1 MVKAWREQVTIPT
14 YTVGK
19 PEKNPMFLEKRVY
32 QGSSGVV
39 YPYPVIE
46 TMSDEKVDQEYQAVW
61 LENEYIKVMIL
72 PELGGRVQMAYDK
85 VANRHFVYYNHVI
98 KPALVGLLGPW
109 ISGGIEFN
117 WPQHHRPSTFMPVDT
132 CIEENA
138 DGSVSVWVSEMER
151 MFHQK
156 GMAGF
161 TLRPGCAYLEIKGR
175 LYNRTDVPQT
185 FLWWA
190 NPAVEVNDAYQ
201 SVFPPDI
208 NAVFDHGKRAVSSFP
223 IATGTYYK
231 MDYSSGVDIS
241 NYKNIYVPTSYMG
254 VNSRFNFE
262 GGYENDTK
270 GGMLHVASH
279 HFSPGKKQW
288 TWGNGDFGRAWDRN
302 LTDEATPEEM
312 EQWGIDRKG
321 FRPYIELMAGV
332 YTENQPDFSWLMPYE
347 EKQFTQY
354 FMPYRELGVVKEASK
369 DFVLTIDHS
378 PLTVGHSSVRFKVFA
393 TSQQE
398 VRVVLRR
405 DNGDDYYNQ
414 VVKIGP
420 ETILDETVDI
430 QDARFDELDF
440 YILKVS
446 HSAPHTLVDGQYS
459 MANGQW
465 LHWHAEADEIR
476 PVPDSAEAALLPEQ
490 VKTNEQLY
498 LTGLHLEQYR
508 HATWLPTDYYEEA
521 LRRDP
526 NDIRCLNALGLWYIR
541 KGRFAKAEGYLR
553 KAVKLSQKRNPN
565 PYDSEPIFNLAL
577 ALKYQGKNDEA
588 YEFFWKAT
596 WSKAWADA
604 GYFEAAKISVAQG
617 RFEDALDEI
626 DRCLYNNW
634 HNHKARALKAT
645 VLRKQQEGKQ
655 KGGLQMGSS
664 KDLNDRL
671 ALIKES
677 LKLDRFNYG
686 ILYEQYLLSKDKD
699 VLKQMVEMMHGNVYN
714 YHELA
719 LDYAQAGLW
728 QEAEEVLTIPSVAK
742 KLKKDSPLT
751 LYYLGYFKLH
761 QGDAVEAN
769 AWFEQA
775 EGQAADYCFPNRLED
790 IQVLEMAKVVNPDG
804 AKAPYYLGCLYYA
817 ARQYDIAIENWE
829 RSAHLDPSFPTVW
842 RNLALG
848 RFNKQ
853 DHQEEALACMEKAF
867 ELDKN
872 DERVFME
879 LDQLYKRLH
888 RPHQERLAFL
898 QKYPKLIQRRDDLV
912 LEEITLLNQT
922 GHYEEAMQKL
932 DAHTFHPWEGGE
944 GKVSAQYQICRVE
957 LAKQAIVGKEY
968 EKAVRLL
975 SECLDY
981 PHHLGEGK
989 LYGAQENDFY
999 YLLGVAYDALG
1010 EKEKAMECWEKA
1022 TKGPQEPAAAMYYN
1036 DAKPDKIFYQG
1047 LALYKLGR
1055 EGEAHGRFYRLIN
1068 YGKQHI
1074 FEKQVMDYFA
1084 VSLPDLLIWED
1095 SLDVKN
1101 LIHCKY
1107 MLALGYYGMGDME
1120 HALRYL
1126 GEVEGLDNNHQG
1138 IQQLRTLIDLKL

>member
-369 DFVLTIDHS
+369 DFVLTIDDS

-699 VLKQMVEMMHGNVYN
+699 VLKQMAEMMHGNVYN

-728 QEAEEVLTIPSVAK
+728 QEAEEVLTIPSMAK

-853 DHQEEALACMEKAF
+853 DRQEEALACMEKAF

-879 LDQLYKRLH
+879 LDQLYKRLR

-1126 GEVEGLDNNHQG
+1126 GEVEALDNNHQG

>member
-1 MVKAWREQVTIPT
+1 MIKAWREIVTIPT
-14 YTVGK
+14 YEVGK
-19 PEKNPMFLEKRVY
+19 PEKAPMFLEKRVY

-46 TMSDEKVDQEYQAVW
+46 SMSDEKVDKDYLAIW
-61 LENEYIKVMIL
+61 LENDYIKVMIL

-85 VANRHFVYYNHVI
+85 IKERHFVYYNHVI

-117 WPQHHRPSTFMPVDT
+117 WPQHHRPSTYMPVDT
-132 CIEENA
+132 CIEENS
-138 DGSVSVWVSEMER
+138 DGSVTVWVSEMEK

-161 TLRPGCAYLEIKGR
+161 TLRPGCAYLEIKGV

-190 NPAVEVNDAYQ
+190 NPAVEVNDEYQ

-231 MDYSSGVDIS
+231 MDYSAGVDIS
-241 NYKNIYVPTSYMG
+241 NYKNIAVPTSYMG

-262 GGYENDTK
+262 GGYENDTQA
-270 GGMLHVASH
+270 GMLHVASH

-302 LTDEATPEEM
+302 LTDETTPEEA
-312 EQWGIDRKG
+312 EKWKVDRKG

-347 EKQFTQY
+347 EKRFTQY

-369 DFVLTIDHS
+369 DLVFNINE
-378 PLTVGHSSVRFKVFA
+378 VGEGKVEFKVFA
-393 TSQQE
+393 TSKQE
-398 VRVVLRR
+398 VCIILRNDKGDIYYKKEMSLSPEAVL
-405 DNGDDYYNQ
+405 
-414 VVKIGP
+414 
-420 ETILDETVDI
+420 TETVDVKG
-430 QDARFDELDF
+430 AKLNELTF
-440 YILKVS
+440 EIVKSFVYGERTVLS
-446 HSAPHTLVDGQYS
+446 
-459 MANGQW
+459 
-465 LHWHAEADEIR
+465 WHAEADDIR
-476 PVPDSAEAALLPEQ
+476 PIPDSAEAALLPEQ
-490 VKTNEQLY
+490 IKTNEQLY

-508 HATWLPTDYYEEA
+508 HATWLATDYYEEA

-541 KGRFAKAEGYLR
+541 KGRFSRAEDYLR
-553 KAVKLSQKRNPN
+553 KAVKLSMKRNPN
-565 PYDSEPIFNLAL
+565 PYEGEPLYNLAL
-577 ALKYQGKNDEA
+577 ALKYQGKLDEA
-588 YEFFWKAT
+588 YERFWKAT
-596 WSKAWADA
+596 WNKAWADA

-626 DRCLYNNW
+626 NRCLDNNW
-634 HNHKARALKAT
+634 HNHKARALKAAI
-645 VLRKQQEGKQ
+645 LRKLE
-655 KGGLQMGSS
+655 M
-664 KDLNDRL
+664 NDEAL
-671 ALIKES
+671 ALIDES
-677 LKLDRFNYG
+677 LSFDAFNYG
-686 ILYEQYLLSKDKD
+686 CRYEKYLIKHDEKELT
-699 VLKQMVEMMHGNVYN
+699 EMKEMLRKSSQN
-714 YHELA
+714 YDELA
-719 LDYAQAGLW
+719 LDYQAAGFDT
-728 QEAEEVLTIPSVAK
+728 EAEAIWNIAISERAV
-742 KLKKDSPLT
+742 SPMT
-751 LYYLGYFKLH
+751 YYYMGRY
-761 QGDAVEAN
+761 DEA
-769 AWFEQA
+769 AH
-775 EGQAADYCFPNRLED
+775 ADLSYCFPNRAED
-790 IQVLEMAKVVNPDG
+790 IIALEAAKRLSPAD
-804 AKAPYYLGCLYYA
+804 AHAPYLLGCLYYA
-817 ARQYDIAIENWE
+817 ARQYDLAIENWE
-829 RSAHLDPSFPTVW
+829 LSARLDPKFPTVW

-853 DHQEEALACMEKAF
+853 DRQQEALEYMERAF
-867 ELDKN
+867 SLDEN
-872 DERVFME
+872 DERILME
-879 LDQLYKRLH
+879 LDQLRKRLH
-888 RPHQERLAFL
+888 HSHQERLTFL
-898 QKYPKLIQRRDDLV
+898 QKYPELIQRRDDLV

-922 GHYEEAMQKL
+922 GRYEEAMQKL
-932 DAHTFHPWEGGE
+932 DAHIFHPWEGGE

-957 LAKQAIVGKEY
+957 LAKQALTRRDFEG
-968 EKAVRLL
+968 AVRLL

-989 LYGAQENDFY
+989 LYGAQENDFH
-999 YLLGVAYDALG
+999 YLLGLAYEGLG
-1010 EKEKAMECWEKA
+1010 DMETARKYWEEA

-1074 FEKQVMDYFA
+1074 FEKQIMDYFA

-1095 SLDVKN
+1095 SLDTKN

-1107 MLALGYYGMGDME
+1107 MLALGYLGLGDNE
-1120 HALRYL
+1120 HAQKYL
-1126 GEVEGLDNNHQG
+1126 AEVEALDNNHQG
-1138 IQQLRTLIDLKL
+1138 IQQLRTLINTVLHSI

>member
-1 MVKAWREQVTIPT
+1 M
-14 YTVGK
+14 
-19 PEKNPMFLEKRVY
+19 
-32 QGSSGVV
+32 
-39 YPYPVIE
+39 
-46 TMSDEKVDQEYQAVW
+46 
-61 LENEYIKVMIL
+61 
-72 PELGGRVQMAYDK
+72 
-85 VANRHFVYYNHVI
+85 
-98 KPALVGLLGPW
+98 
-109 ISGGIEFN
+109 
-117 WPQHHRPSTFMPVDT
+117 
-132 CIEENA
+132 
-138 DGSVSVWVSEMER
+138 
-151 MFHQK
+151 
-156 GMAGF
+156 
-161 TLRPGCAYLEIKGR
+161 
-175 LYNRTDVPQT
+175 
-185 FLWWA
+185 
-190 NPAVEVNDAYQ
+190 
-201 SVFPPDI
+201 
-208 NAVFDHGKRAVSSFP
+208 
-223 IATGTYYK
+223 
-231 MDYSSGVDIS
+231 
-241 NYKNIYVPTSYMG
+241 
-254 VNSRFNFE
+254 
-262 GGYENDTK
+262 
-270 GGMLHVASH
+270 
-279 HFSPGKKQW
+279 
-288 TWGNGDFGRAWDRN
+288 
-302 LTDEATPEEM
+302 
-312 EQWGIDRKG
+312 
-321 FRPYIELMAGV
+321 
-332 YTENQPDFSWLMPYE
+332 
-347 EKQFTQY
+347 
-354 FMPYRELGVVKEASK
+354 
-369 DFVLTIDHS
+369 
-378 PLTVGHSSVRFKVFA
+378 
-393 TSQQE
+393 
-398 VRVVLRR
+398 
-405 DNGDDYYNQ
+405 
-414 VVKIGP
+414 KIGP

-769 AWFEQA
+769 ACFEQA
-775 EGQAADYCFPNRLED
+775 EKQAADYCFPNRLED

-829 RSAHLDPSFPTVW
+829 RSAQLDPSFPTVW

-853 DHQEEALACMEKAF
+853 DRQEEALACMEKAF

-1095 SLDVKN
+1095 SLDAKN

>member
-1 MVKAWREQVTIPT
+1 MIKAWREIVTIPT
-14 YTVGK
+14 YEVGK
-19 PEKNPMFLEKRVY
+19 PEKAPMFLEKRVY

-46 TMSDEKVDQEYQAVW
+46 SMSDEKVDKDYLAIW
-61 LENEYIKVMIL
+61 LENDYIKVMIL

-85 VANRHFVYYNHVI
+85 IKERHFVYYNHVI

-117 WPQHHRPSTFMPVDT
+117 WPQHHRPSTYMPVDT
-132 CIEENA
+132 CIEENS
-138 DGSVSVWVSEMER
+138 DGSVTVWVSEMEK

-161 TLRPGCAYLEIKGR
+161 TLRPGCAYLEIKGV

-190 NPAVEVNDAYQ
+190 NPAVEVNDEYQ

-231 MDYSSGVDIS
+231 MNYSAGVDIS
-241 NYKNIYVPTSYMG
+241 NYKNIAVPTSYMG

-262 GGYENDTK
+262 GGYENDTQT
-270 GGMLHVASH
+270 GMLHVASH

-302 LTDEATPEEM
+302 LTDETTPEEA
-312 EQWGIDRKG
+312 EKWKVDRKG

-347 EKQFTQY
+347 EKRFTQY

-369 DFVLTIDHS
+369 DLVFNINE
-378 PLTVGHSSVRFKVFA
+378 VGEGKVEFKVFA
-393 TSQQE
+393 TSKQE
-398 VRVVLRR
+398 VCIILRNDKGDIYYKKEMSLSPEAVL
-405 DNGDDYYNQ
+405 
-414 VVKIGP
+414 
-420 ETILDETVDI
+420 TETVDVKGTKLN
-430 QDARFDELDF
+430 ELTF
-440 YILKVS
+440 EIVKSFVYGERTVLS
-446 HSAPHTLVDGQYS
+446 
-459 MANGQW
+459 
-465 LHWHAEADEIR
+465 WHAEADDIR
-476 PVPDSAEAALLPEQ
+476 PIPDSAEAALLPEQ
-490 VKTNEQLY
+490 IKTNEQLY

-508 HATWLPTDYYEEA
+508 HATWLATDYYEEA

-541 KGRFAKAEGYLR
+541 KGRFSRAEDYLR
-553 KAVKLSQKRNPN
+553 KAVKLSMKRNPN
-565 PYDSEPIFNLAL
+565 PYEGEPLYNLAL
-577 ALKYQGKNDEA
+577 ALKYQGKLDEA
-588 YEFFWKAT
+588 YERFWKAT
-596 WSKAWADA
+596 WNKAWADA

-626 DRCLYNNW
+626 NRCLDNNW
-634 HNHKARALKAT
+634 HNHKARALKAAI
-645 VLRKQQEGKQ
+645 LRKLE
-655 KGGLQMGSS
+655 M
-664 KDLNDRL
+664 NDEAL
-671 ALIKES
+671 ALIDES
-677 LKLDRFNYG
+677 LRFDAFNYG
-686 ILYEQYLLSKDKD
+686 CRYEKYLI
-699 VLKQMVEMMHGNVYN
+699 KQDERERTEMKEMLRKSSQN
-714 YHELA
+714 YDELA
-719 LDYAQAGLW
+719 LDYQAAGLDT
-728 QEAEEVLTIPSVAK
+728 EAEAIWNIAISERAV
-742 KLKKDSPLT
+742 SPMT
-751 LYYLGYFKLH
+751 YYYMGRY
-761 QGDAVEAN
+761 DEAVH
-769 AWFEQA
+769 
-775 EGQAADYCFPNRLED
+775 ADLSYCFPNRAED
-790 IQVLEMAKVVNPDG
+790 IIALEAAKRLSHAD
-804 AKAPYYLGCLYYA
+804 AHAPYLLGCLYYA
-817 ARQYDIAIENWE
+817 ARQYDLAIENWE
-829 RSAHLDPSFPTVW
+829 LSARLDPKFPTVW

-853 DHQEEALACMEKAF
+853 DRQQEALEYMERAF
-867 ELDKN
+867 SLDEN
-872 DERVFME
+872 DERILME
-879 LDQLYKRLH
+879 LDQLRKRLH
-888 RPHQERLAFL
+888 HSHQERLTFL
-898 QKYPKLIQRRDDLV
+898 QKYPELIQRRDDLI

-922 GHYEEAMQKL
+922 GRYEKAMQKL
-932 DAHTFHPWEGGE
+932 DAHIFHPWEGGE

-957 LAKQAIVGKEY
+957 LAKQALTRRDFEG
-968 EKAVRLL
+968 AVRLL

-989 LYGAQENDFY
+989 LYGAQENDFH
-999 YLLGVAYDALG
+999 YLLGLAYEGMGD
-1010 EKEKAMECWEKA
+1010 METARQYWEEA

-1074 FEKQVMDYFA
+1074 FEKQIMDYFA

-1095 SLDVKN
+1095 SLDTKN

-1107 MLALGYYGMGDME
+1107 MLALGYLGLGDNE
-1120 HALRYL
+1120 HAQKYL
-1126 GEVEGLDNNHQG
+1126 AEVEALDNNHQG
-1138 IQQLRTLIDLKL
+1138 IQQLRTLINTVLHSI